1 MIQVR
6 DLYKSFEK
14 EIISNFTI
22 EFATGKTSV
31 ILGPSGC
38 GKTTLF
44 NILSGLDRDYK
55 GEVIIDSRV
64 SYIFQED
71 RLIPW
76 LTAGENLELVQGRG
90 GRGDDNNSNTLD
102 TILNKF
108 HLSHR
113 RDSMARDLSGGE
125 KQRLSIARAFLHG
138 SSTILMDEALRS
150 MDLSLKLAI
159 IDEINGALREFEK
172 TMVVISHDIREA
184 LLLAD
189 TIYVLAKNP
198 MKIREQINVHIPK
211 DKRNLYDEDMLL
223 LEKKLYTLLLK

>member
-6 DLYKSFEK
+6 GLSKSFER
-14 EIISNFTI
+14 EIISDFTI
-22 EFATGKTSV
+22 EFAAGKTSV

-44 NILSGLDRDYK
+44 NILSGLDTDYK
-55 GEVIIDSRV
+55 GEISIDSRV

-76 LTAGENLELVQGRG
+76 LTARENLELVQDRES
-90 GRGDDNNSNTLD
+90 SNESALES
-102 TILNKF
+102 ILKKF
-108 HLSHR
+108 HLSHQ

-125 KQRLSIARAFLHG
+125 KQRLSIARAFLHR
-138 SSTILMDEALRS
+138 SNTLLMDEALRS
-150 MDLSLKLAI
+150 MDLSLKLKI
-159 IDEINGALREFEK
+159 IDEINSALKEYKK

-189 TIYVLAKNP
+189 TIYVLDKNP
-198 MKIREQINVHIPK
+198 MRISDTIDIHIPK
-211 DKRNLYDEDMLL
+211 EERNLYDEEILH
-223 LEKKLYTLLLK
+223 LEKRLYTLLLK

>member
-6 DLYKSFEK
+6 NLYKSFEK
-14 EIISNFTI
+14 EIISDFNI
-22 EFATGKTSV
+22 EFAAEKTSV

-44 NILSGLDRDYK
+44 NILSGLDTDYD
-55 GEVIIDSRV
+55 GEISIDSRV

-76 LTAGENLELVQGRG
+76 LTARENLELVQSRDK
-90 GRGDDNNSNTLD
+90 RDPHSLEA
-102 TILNKF
+102 ILKKF
-108 HLSHR
+108 HLNHR
-113 RDSMARDLSGGE
+113 KDSMARDLSGGE
-125 KQRLSIARAFLHG
+125 KQRLSIARAFLHR
-138 SSTILMDEALRS
+138 SKTLLMDEALRS
-150 MDLSLKLAI
+150 MDLSLKLNI
-159 IDEINGALREFEK
+159 IEEINSALEEYKK

-189 TIYVLAKNP
+189 TIYVLDRDP
-198 MKIREQINVHIPK
+198 MEIVEVIDISIPK
-211 DKRNLYDEDMLL
+211 EERNLYDEDILH

>member
-6 DLYKSFEK
+6 GLSKSFER
-14 EIISNFTI
+14 EIISDFDI
-22 EFATGKTSV
+22 DFAAGKTSV

-44 NILSGLDRDYK
+44 NILSGLDRDYE
-55 GEVIIDSRV
+55 GEISIDSRV

-76 LTAGENLELVQGRG
+76 LTARENLELVQDRDS
-90 GRGDDNNSNTLD
+90 RDRNTLEN
-102 TILNKF
+102 ILKKF

-138 SSTILMDEALRS
+138 SSTLLMDEALRS
-150 MDLSLKLAI
+150 MDLSLKLKI
-159 IDEINGALREFEK
+159 IEEINSALKEYKK

-189 TIYVLAKNP
+189 TIYVLDRDP
-198 MKIREQINVHIPK
+198 MKIADTIDIHIPK
-211 DKRNLYDEDMLL
+211 EERNLYDEEILN

>member
-6 DLYKSFEK
+6 GLSKSFER
-14 EIISNFTI
+14 EIISDFDI
-22 EFATGKTSV
+22 DFAAGKTSV

-44 NILSGLDRDYK
+44 NILSGLDRDYE
-55 GEVIIDSRV
+55 GEISIDSRV

-71 RLIPW
+71 RLVPW
-76 LTAGENLELVQGRG
+76 LTARENLELVQGK
-90 GRGDDNNSNTLD
+90 DNRDREALEN
-102 TILNKF
+102 ILKKF

-125 KQRLSIARAFLHG
+125 KQRLSIARAFLHR
-138 SSTILMDEALRS
+138 SSTLLMDEALRS
-150 MDLSLKLAI
+150 MDLSLKLKI
-159 IDEINGALREFEK
+159 IEEINSALKEYKK

-189 TIYVLAKNP
+189 TIYVLDRDP
-198 MKIREQINVHIPK
+198 MRIADTIDIHIPK
-211 DKRNLYDEDMLL
+211 EERNLYDEEILH

>member
-6 DLYKSFEK
+6 GLSKSFER
-14 EIISNFTI
+14 EIISDFDI
-22 EFATGKTSV
+22 DFAAGKTSV

-44 NILSGLDRDYK
+44 NILSGLDRDYE
-55 GEVIIDSRV
+55 GEISIDSRV

-71 RLIPW
+71 RPIPW
-76 LTAGENLELVQGRG
+76 LTVRENLELVQDRDS
-90 GRGDDNNSNTLD
+90 RDRNTLEN
-102 TILNKF
+102 ILKKF

-138 SSTILMDEALRS
+138 SSTLLMDEALRS
-150 MDLSLKLAI
+150 MDLSLKLKI
-159 IDEINGALREFEK
+159 IEEINSALKEYKK

-189 TIYVLAKNP
+189 TIYVLDRDP
-198 MKIREQINVHIPK
+198 MKIADTIDIHIPK
-211 DKRNLYDEDMLL
+211 EERNLYDEEILN

>member
-6 DLYKSFEK
+6 GLSKSFERK
-14 EIISNFTI
+14 IISDFSI
-22 EFATGKTSV
+22 EFTAGKTSV

-44 NILSGLDRDYK
+44 NILSGLDRDYR
-55 GEVIIDSRV
+55 GEISIDNRV

-76 LTAGENLELVQGRG
+76 LTARENLELVQDRES
-90 GRGDDNNSNTLD
+90 RDRNALEN
-102 TILNKF
+102 ILKKF

-125 KQRLSIARAFLHG
+125 KQRLSIARAFLHR
-138 SSTILMDEALRS
+138 SNTLLMDEALRS
-150 MDLSLKLAI
+150 MDLSLKLKI
-159 IDEINGALREFEK
+159 IEEINTALKEYKK

-184 LLLAD
+184 LLMAD
-189 TIYVLAKNP
+189 TIYVMEKDP
-198 MKIREQINVHIPK
+198 MRIADTIDIHIPK
-211 DKRNLYDEDMLL
+211 EERNLYDEEILH
-223 LEKKLYTLLLK
+223 LEKRLYTLLLK

>member
-6 DLYKSFEK
+6 SLYKSFER
-14 EIISNFTI
+14 EIISDFSI
-22 EFATGKTSV
+22 EFAAGKTSV

-44 NILSGLDRDYK
+44 NILSGLDRDYE
-55 GEVIIDSRV
+55 GEISIDSRV

-76 LTAGENLELVQGRG
+76 LTARENLELVQGREKKET
-90 GRGDDNNSNTLD
+90 DSLEN
-102 TILNKF
+102 ILKKF

-113 RDSMARDLSGGE
+113 KDSMARDLSGGE
-125 KQRLSIARAFLHG
+125 KQRLSIARAFLHR
-138 SSTILMDEALRS
+138 SSTLLMDEALRS
-150 MDLSLKLAI
+150 MDLSLKLNI
-159 IDEINGALREFEK
+159 IKEINSALEEYKK

-189 TIYVLAKNP
+189 TIYVLDRDP
-198 MKIREQINVHIPK
+198 MRIAEIIHIQVPK
-211 DKRNLYDEDMLL
+211 GKRNLYDEEILR

>member
-6 DLYKSFEK
+6 NLYKSFER
-14 EIISNFTI
+14 EIISDFNI
-22 EFATGKTSV
+22 EFTTGQTSV

-44 NILSGLDRDYK
+44 NILSGLDRDYR
-55 GEVIIDSRV
+55 GEISIDSRV

-76 LTAGENLELVQGRG
+76 LTARENLELVQSKDKETSGA
-90 GRGDDNNSNTLD
+90 LEK
-102 TILNKF
+102 ILEKF

-113 RDSMARDLSGGE
+113 KDSIARDLSGGE
-125 KQRLSIARAFLHG
+125 KQRLSIARAFLHR
-138 SSTILMDEALRS
+138 SNTLLMDEALRS
-150 MDLSLKLAI
+150 MDLSLKLNI
-159 IDEINGALREFEK
+159 IEEINSALEEYKK

-189 TIYVLAKNP
+189 TIYVLDKDP
-198 MKIREQINVHIPK
+198 MRIAETIHIQIPK
-211 DKRNLYDEDMLL
+211 GERNLYDENILH